1 MLVLFIISQELLAL
15 GCLGLQVILFAGLA
29 FMVLRAWGNL
39 KWVFV
44 KYYDG
49 ERMRSTYFADSSLVG
64 LGRRSAR
71 TEQIY
76 EALRPYSRQS

>member
-1 MLVLFIISQELLAL
+1 
-15 GCLGLQVILFAGLA
+15 
-29 FMVLRAWGNL
+29 MVLMAWGNL

-49 ERMRSTYFADSSLVG
+49 ERMRSAYFADSSLVG